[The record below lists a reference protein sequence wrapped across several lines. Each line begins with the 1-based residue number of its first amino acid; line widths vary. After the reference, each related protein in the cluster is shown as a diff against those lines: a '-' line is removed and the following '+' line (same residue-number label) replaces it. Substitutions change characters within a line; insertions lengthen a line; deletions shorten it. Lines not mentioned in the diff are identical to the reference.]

1 MTGNV
6 NPFEGEGFAVLEG
19 GSGEVVIATYREI
32 AQHFGLVSG
41 PDAGRLKA
49 RRAGWP
55 TEPGNHPRD
64 PVRVRVPRAAWDVTN
79 PVRQEPRP
87 DHEPHSE
94 PPAVKL
100 LTALLARLGERDEA
114 ALREARE
121 LAEKRGAEIGEL
133 RERVGRAEAERD
145 RADQR
150 AASAEAERD
159 RAQTERAEAQRK
171 AEEAQAELA
180 TWAAG
185 GPIARAFRAF
195 LYRRWP

>member
-1 MTGNV
+1 MS
-6 NPFEGEGFAVLEG
+6 EG

-32 AQHFGLVSG
+32 AQHFGLSSG

-55 TEPGNHPRD
+55 AEHGNHPRD
-64 PVRVRVPRAAWDVTN
+64 PVRVRVPRKAWNAAN
-79 PVRQEPRP
+79 PTQREPLHP
-87 DHEPHSE
+87 PEPHSE
-94 PPAVKL
+94 PPAVHL
-100 LTALLARLGERDEA
+100 LTALLARLEERDEA
-114 ALREARE
+114 ALCEARE
-121 LAEKRGAEIGEL
+121 LAEKRGAEIAEL

-150 AASAEAERD
+150 AAAAEAERD

-171 AEEAQAELA
+171 AGEAQAELA
-180 TWAAG
+180 AWAAG
-185 GPIARAFRAF
+185 GPIARAVRAF